1 MFFNK
6 LWIFA
11 HANFNSS
18 SVTKKIN
25 LMYKIQ
31 TLNVID
37 SEGLSLFPLSKYE
50 IASELPNPDAL
61 ILRSFKMHDMELP
74 SSLKAVARAGAGVNN
89 IPIEK
94 CTEKGIVVF
103 NTPGANANGVKELVI
118 AGLVLASRD
127 IIDGT
132 IWAKTLIGQGDQVT
146 ALIEK
151 GKNNFAG
158 QEIQGK
164 TLAVIGLGAI
174 GVLVANAAKALGM
187 NVVGYDPYI
196 SVQHALKLS
205 REVTWVE
212 GIQPLLSKADYV
224 TINVPLTPETKGYIN
239 KEKFRMMKDDVRI
252 LNFARG
258 GLVDINDLKDA
269 IDSGKVARYI
279 TDFPD
284 EEMLQMKNVI
294 SIPHLG
300 ASTKESET
308 NCAIMAV
315 NQIRDFLENGNIIN
329 SVNFPAASMDRN
341 GGCRLVIAN
350 KNIPAMVSQISKVLG
365 DAGFNIDNMLNRKYE
380 DIAYNII
387 DVAQK
392 KLDDSIIG
400 KIKSI
405 EGIIMVRIIHP

>member
-1 MFFNK
+1 M
-6 LWIFA
+6 L
-11 HANFNSS
+11 
-18 SVTKKIN
+18 
-25 LMYKIQ
+25 KIQ
-31 TLNVID
+31 TLNAID
-37 SEGLSLFPLSKYE
+37 SEGLSLLPLSKYE
-50 IASELPNPDAL
+50 IASELPNPDAI

-103 NTPGANANGVKELVI
+103 NTPGANANGVKEAVI
-118 AGLVLASRD
+118 AGLLMASRD
-127 IIDGT
+127 FINGVN
-132 IWAKTLIGQGDQVT
+132 WAKSLIGQGDQVP

-151 GKNNFAG
+151 GKKNFAG

-174 GVLVANAAKALGM
+174 GVLVANAAKVLGM

-212 GIQPLLSKADYV
+212 GIQPLLSIADYV
-224 TINVPLTPETKGYIN
+224 TINIPLTPDTKGYIN
-239 KEKFRMMKDDVRI
+239 KEKFKMMKNDVRI

-258 GLVDINDLKDA
+258 GLVDTNDLKEA
-269 IDSGKVARYI
+269 IASGKVAKYV

-284 EEMLQMKNVI
+284 EEMLQIENTI

-315 NQIRDFLENGNIIN
+315 NQTKDFLENGNIVN
-329 SVNFPAASMDRN
+329 SVNFPDASMDRN
-341 GGCRLVIAN
+341 GGSRIIIAN
-350 KNIPAMVSQISKVLG
+350 KNIPSMVSQISKVLG
-365 DAGFNIDNMLNRKYE
+365 DAGLNIDNMLNRKRD

-387 DVAQK
+387 DVAQNEVDAGIVDN
-392 KLDDSIIG
+392 L
-400 KIKSI
+400 KSI
-405 EGIIMVRIIHP
+405 EGIIMVRII